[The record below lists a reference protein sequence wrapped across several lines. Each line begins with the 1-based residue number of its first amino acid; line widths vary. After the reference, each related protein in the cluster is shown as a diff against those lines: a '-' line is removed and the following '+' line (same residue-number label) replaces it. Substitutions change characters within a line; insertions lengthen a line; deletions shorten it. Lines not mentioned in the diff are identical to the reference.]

1 MLLLGKGVTKGADIS
16 STMLIRL
23 GGLVAM
29 VCGVLYAAQ
38 GLTVWLSE
46 PPFSLSIP
54 YLDSASDL
62 TWQILVNVT
71 DVVLLVGALV
81 AVAALAVLY
90 ILHRGVYGL
99 AGTLVSL
106 VAFVSLA
113 FLIVFGLGD
122 VFQWF
127 RSWSSEPL
135 IWSAMLATLGGIALG
150 ALTIAVGVLPR
161 WGGVSLIVGSLSL
174 QPAALLGE
182 LFVALAG
189 VAWATVGYA
198 IFRAAG
204 RRTERPSRVR

>member
-1 MLLLGKGVTKGADIS
+1 MLLLGKGVNKVADILS
-16 STMLIRL
+16 SMLIRL

-38 GLTVWLSE
+38 GLTVWLSQ

-54 YLDSASDL
+54 YLDGASDL
-62 TWQILVNVT
+62 TWQTLVNVT

-122 VFQWF
+122 VFQWSF
-127 RSWSSEPL
+127 GLGLESL
-135 IWSAMLATLGGIALG
+135 IWSARLATLGGIGLG

-161 WGGVSLIVGSLSL
+161 WGGVALIVGSLSL

-198 IFRAAG
+198 IFRAG
-204 RRTERPSRVR
+204 GRTERPPRVR